1 LFAEAEIMKNAFRN
15 IAMLA
20 VVLSTSVALS
30 RGTIGTSADRAARI
44 IETWHDADDPTVLV
58 VAHRGAWHHA
68 PENSLPAIEAAIG
81 LGCDMVEID
90 VRRTSDG
97 VMVLMHDTTLER
109 TTTGRGE
116 IDQMSFAEVRRLRLL
131 AADGS
136 PTELRVPTLEEAF
149 ATCRGRIMVNVDKA
163 GSFLDEVLQLATR
176 KGMIDHVV
184 VKSRVRPGDIPGA
197 LQRLRVNEKGPE
209 TIDPAIAFMPIV
221 VFHTESDDSV
231 FETLSQYGQT
241 NVMPVPPA
249 VEVVMRGRTTG
260 DRLAPMLRETSSLG
274 YRLWLNSLWDDIS
287 GGRSD
292 AEALQHPEEVWG
304 WMIDVGATV
313 IQTDEPGA
321 LLDYLRRRGRRW

>member
-1 LFAEAEIMKNAFRN
+1 MKNAFRYV
-15 IAMLA
+15 AMLTM
-20 VVLSTSVALS
+20 VGSISVALS
-30 RGTIGTSADRAARI
+30 GGPAATSTDRAARI

-149 ATCRGRIMVNVDKA
+149 ETCRGRIMVNVDKA

-184 VKSRVRPGDIPGA
+184 VKSRAAPEDIPS
-197 LQRLRVNEKGPE
+197 LRQRLRSNGQASDA
-209 TIDPAIAFMPIV
+209 IDPAIAFMPIV
-221 VFHTESDDSV
+221 VFHTESRDAALG
-231 FETLSQYGQT
+231 TLRRYGQT
-241 NVMPVPPA
+241 DAVRGPPA
-249 VEVVMRGRTTG
+249 LEVVMRGRETG
-260 DRLAPMLRETSSLG
+260 DRLAAVLPQASGLG
-274 YRLWLNSLWDDIS
+274 YRLWVNSLWDSIS

-292 AEALQHPEEVWG
+292 PEALRHPDEVWG
-304 WMIDVGATV
+304 WMLDAGVTV
-313 IQTDEPGA
+313 IQTDEPAA